1 MLSKEVLDPRIHLP
15 KYYRGVKE
23 IECYSEAIS
32 KVLENLAAEL
42 LKMLDN
48 RFVLSAD
55 EDGILRFEKML
66 GINSNIEDSLAT
78 RKKSILNLST
88 SNFFT
93 WKVLEQKVSE
103 YSKEYSLELVETWH
117 SNHTAQHLTVNVGIT
132 EKGAEESLYRLL
144 YTMLPANI
152 SFEIVNEARVSIDF
166 DIYVAMMPDTRGD

>member
-15 KYYRGVKE
+15 KYYRGIKE

-32 KVLENLAAEL
+32 KVLVNLAAEL

-55 EDGILRFEKML
+55 EDGILGFEKML

-103 YSKEYSLELVETWH
+103 YSKEYSLELVETWY

-144 YTMLPANI
+144 YTMLPANV
-152 SFEIVNEARVSIDF
+152 SFEIINLPKAKTELKLYA
-166 DIYVAMMPDTRGD
+166 ALKTAGE